1 MKKVFKVL
9 TNKFLLTSIGFVV
22 WMVYFDQNDWF
33 SMRQRKNDLKAAH
46 DNVTY
51 LNSEIARMEQERSDL
66 VSKPEKLEQFA
77 RENFRM
83 KRDNEDLYVIEKNK

>member
-1 MKKVFKVL
+1 MKKVFKVV
-9 TNKFLLTSIGFVV
+9 TNKFLLTTIGFVV

-33 SMRQRKNDLKAAH
+33 SMQQHKGDLKAAH

-51 LNSEIARMEQERSDL
+51 LNSEINRMEQERNDL
-66 VSKPEKLEQFA
+66 VTKPEKLEQFA